1 MALQLV
7 EMRLDNLIFRM
18 GMSSIIPQARQL
30 VTLLG
35 PPELRNPT
43 PPPPPQPQT
52 PAVPSDPFMD
62 AMVTNFNKASNSPPM
77 GFTENSSPTY
87 LSSGNPCLD
96 FFFHVVPDSPPDSI
110 KEMLGLAWPQDPLTT
125 LKLVCNLRG
134 IRGTGKSD
142 REGFY
147 TSALWLH
154 DHHPKTLACNLDS
167 FVKFGY
173 LKDLLEILYRMLEG
187 PTIRQIQKREHF
199 RWKFHKGRGRGS
211 VTASTSSEE
220 KRLAMAKKVLERYS
234 GDPDFR
240 FLHERVSDLFAG
252 CLKAD
257 LEFMKSNQTRKIG
270 LAAKWCPSLYS
281 SFDNS
286 TLLCETIAKKLFPRE
301 DYPEYQGI
309 EEAHYAYRVRD
320 RLRKQV
326 LVPLRKILELPEVYI
341 GANRWDSIP
350 YKRVASVAM
359 KLYKDLFLKHDNERF
374 SKYLKDVK
382 SGKSTIAAGALLPH
396 EIIASLEDE
405 GGEEVAEL
413 QWKRMV
419 SDLLHMGK
427 LRNCMAICD
436 VSGSMDGTPMEVS
449 VALGVLVSDLS
460 EEPWKGKLI
469 TFSEKPELQSVEGE
483 TLKEKTEF
491 VREMNWDMNTDFQKV
506 FDLILKV
513 AEEGKL
519 KPEQMIKRLF
529 VFSDMEFDRASKSP
543 WETDYQ
549 VIVRKFTEK
558 GYGEAIPQI
567 VFWNLRHSRATPV
580 PATEKGVALVSG
592 FSKNLLKLFLNHD
605 GEIDPE
611 AFMEAAISG
620 KQYQNLVVLD

>member
-1 MALQLV
+1 MALQLL
-7 EMRLDNLIFRM
+7 EMRLDDIIFRM
-18 GMSSIIPQARQL
+18 GMSSIIPQARRL

-35 PPELRNPT
+35 PPELHNPT
-43 PPPPPQPQT
+43 PSPTPLPQPQT
-52 PAVPSDPFMD
+52 TAAAVPSDPFMD
-62 AMVTNFNKASNSPPM
+62 AMVTNFNKANYSPPM

-110 KEMLGLAWPQDPLTT
+110 REMLGVAWPQDPLTT
-125 LKLVCNLRG
+125 LKLICNLRG
-134 IRGTGKSD
+134 VGGTGKSD

-167 FVKFGY
+167 FVEFGY
-173 LKDLLEILYRMLEG
+173 FKDLLEILYRMLEG
-187 PTIRQIQKREHF
+187 STIRQIQKREHS
-199 RWKFHKGRGRGS
+199 RWILRKKFHKRS
-211 VTASTSSEE
+211 ATASTSSSEE

-257 LEFMKSNQTRKIG
+257 MEFMKSNETRKIG

-286 TLLCETIAKKLFPRE
+286 TLLCETIAKKL
-301 DYPEYQGI
+301 
-309 EEAHYAYRVRD
+309 VRD
-320 RLRKQV
+320 RLRKEV
-326 LVPLRKILELPEVYI
+326 LVPLRKLLELPEVYI

-374 SKYLKDVK
+374 SQYLKDVK

-396 EIIASLEDE
+396 EIIASLEDK

-413 QWKRMV
+413 QWERMV

-436 VSGSMDGTPMEVS
+436 VSGSMYGTPMEVS

-469 TFSEKPELQSVEGE
+469 TFSESPQLQSVKGE
-483 TLKEKTEF
+483 TLKSKTRF
-491 VREMNWDMNTDFQKV
+491 VRRMPWGMNTDFRKV

-529 VFSDMEFDRASKSP
+529 VFSDMEFDQASTSP

-549 VIVRKFTEK
+549 VIMKKFTEK

-605 GEIDPE
+605 GDIDPE

-620 KQYQNLVVLD
+620 KQYKNLVVLD